1 MLARILYITLW
12 VNQYDAC
19 LAFYRDT
26 LDLPLETADENFAQ
40 FATKGTKLYLHRLSD
55 SSPLRNHG
63 LEIHFEVPDVDAAY
77 NWLLNRG
84 VKFEQP
90 PGNMPWGT
98 RMAAL
103 RDPEGN
109 AIEIVGPL
117 DPDESIKEYI

>member
-1 MLARILYITLW
+1 MLGKISYITLW

-19 LAFYRDT
+19 LAFYRDI
-26 LDLPLETADENFAQ
+26 LDLPLESSDDNFAQ
-40 FATKGTKLYLHRLSD
+40 FATQGAKLYLHRLGD
-55 SSPLRNHG
+55 KTPLRDHG
-63 LEIHFEVPDVDAAY
+63 VEIHFEVPDIDAAY

-84 VKFEQP
+84 AKFMQP
-90 PGNMPWGT
+90 PSNMPWGT

-117 DPDESIKEYI
+117 NPNEAIKDYS